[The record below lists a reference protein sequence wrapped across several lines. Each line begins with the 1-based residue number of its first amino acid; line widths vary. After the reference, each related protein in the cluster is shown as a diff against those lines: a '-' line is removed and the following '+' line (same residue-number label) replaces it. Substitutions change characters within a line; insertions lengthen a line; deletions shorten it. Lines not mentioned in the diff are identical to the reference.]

1 MDSMENILQ
10 NAHMVNR
17 EQGAFSK
24 AKRVF
29 DLFFSFLVG
38 VCVLPI
44 LLIAAVC
51 IVIEDPGNPFYVQ
64 KRLGLMGKEFT
75 LIKLRSMK
83 VNAEAAGPQW
93 AEKDDPRVT
102 KVGHFIRKTRID
114 ELPQLL
120 NVLAG
125 HMTVIGPR
133 PERAI
138 FVREFSLDIPE
149 FPKRM
154 EVKPGL
160 TGWAQI
166 NGGYDIDPKEK
177 LELDL
182 YYIHHANLLLDM
194 KILIDTVK
202 VVFNGDGAR

>member
-1 MDSMENILQ
+1 MDNIEDTIQ
-10 NAHMVNR
+10 NACMVNR
-17 EQGAFSK
+17 EQGTYCK
-24 AKRVF
+24 LKRVL
-29 DLFFSFLVG
+29 DLIFSLFVGTCILPVILV
-38 VCVLPI
+38 
-44 LLIAAVC
+44 AAIC
-51 IVIEDPGNPFYVQ
+51 IIVEDPGNPFYLQ

-93 AEKDDPRVT
+93 AQKDDPRVT
-102 KVGHFIRKTRID
+102 KVGRFIRKTRID

-120 NVLAG
+120 NVFMG
-125 HMTVIGPR
+125 DMSVIGPR

-138 FVREFSLDIPE
+138 FVQEFSVESPD

-166 NGGYDIDPKEK
+166 NGGYDITPKEK

-182 YYIHHANLLLDM
+182 YYIHHVNWLLDI
-194 KILIDTVK
+194 KILIKTVRI
-202 VVFNGDGAR
+202 VLTGDGAR